1 MNLMNRNNTI
11 EIIRH
16 IDTCISNRLFGYI
29 IIFFFILI
37 VTPLFS
43 KTVSIIDYKSFAAK
57 DYVNVI
63 SGIATVLTDVPEQ
76 PQKEFVTI
84 TAVAIALSKTHG
96 WTGDSGKK
104 AVEMLK
110 SSPDALR
117 YLDAI
122 HLLLEEN
129 IDGLNKLFDGKPPD
143 EKAMV
148 ASVRLLREHGY
159 ELGANCLGVAQS
171 DINALRIISWL
182 HIPPDKNIIVVRLM
196 TDRLSDKQRADLAR
210 TAMQMSLQRAAKPK
224 MVDVS
229 PRALFDFALFLG
241 RMDESIISFATA
253 ERLAARRQ
261 IDEASLV
268 INAIVANHP
277 NDVRTSCRASAFLW
291 AHARYSEAATLYK
304 LTIDATPEP
313 DARAVRLDYLSF
325 LHWSQQDK
333 HDVPGVDNLAE
344 ISGLVYADM
353 WME

>member
-1 MNLMNRNNTI
+1 MYNKKI
-11 EIIRH
+11 
-16 IDTCISNRLFGYI
+16 
-29 IIFFFILI
+29 ILI
-37 VTPLFS
+37 IYKHILCCLLIYSFLFIAIPIFPQQVATPEGQA
-43 KTVSIIDYKSFAAK
+43 FAQK
-57 DYVNVI
+57 DYMHFIVHLDN
-63 SGIATVLTDVPEQ
+63 VLTDVPEQ

-84 TAVAIALSKTHG
+84 SAIAIALSKTHG
-96 WTGDSGKK
+96 WAGDSGKK
-104 AVEMLK
+104 AVELLK

-117 YLDAI
+117 YLDAV
-122 HLLLEEN
+122 HLLLDEN
-129 IDGLNKLFDGKPPD
+129 IAGLNKLFDGKPPD
-143 EKAMV
+143 AKAMV